1 MVDLNKIINIT
12 RYIFPVV
19 IIALVIAGMV
29 MPLGNKFIQEGG
41 KFLSYNSISGN
52 TTYTDEITDELYINK
67 YCRKLTNFVQ
77 SGRQS
82 TPSLSTTTCTKLK
95 ELDNTE
101 YFQSLKALYGLTI
114 LMVIITGILF
124 ILLLL
129 GKTVV
134 SEFLQIFISILAII
148 NLSLLVSVIN
158 DINHDYSTGGIL
170 LIVAFIIAFI
180 MPILNKNT
188 LLMKLIAMIK

>member
-19 IIALVIAGMV
+19 IIALVIVGMV
-29 MPLGNKFIQEGG
+29 MPLCNKFSQKGG
-41 KFLSYNSISGN
+41 DYLFYDSLRRQDI
-52 TTYTDEITDELYINK
+52 YTDEITDELYINK
-67 YCRKLTNFVQ
+67 YCRT
-77 SGRQS
+77 S
-82 TPSLSTTTCTKLK
+82 TKFNHSYPLAPPTTICMKLK
-95 ELDNTE
+95 ELDNSE
-101 YFQSLKALYGLTI
+101 YVQSLKALYGLTI

-134 SEFLQIFISILAII
+134 SDFLQLFISILAII

-188 LLMKLIAMIK
+188 FLMKLISMLK